1 MAESKDLVASSHA
14 QPEPFLNAL
23 ISKIRAFV
31 EIPRKLRQR
40 GILGMNQRNHSYI
53 GRYNDRSKYPL
64 VDDKLKTKHIAEQAG
79 ATVPEL
85 IGVIESQ
92 VHVKEIHDLVADW
105 PGFVIKPA
113 QGSGGKGIL
122 VVTSHKNGR
131 YIKPS
136 GAELSRED
144 VERHI
149 TNTLAGLFS
158 LGGKNDVAVVENLI
172 EFDDSFADFS
182 YEGVPDIR
190 VIVFHGYPVMAM
202 MRCSTAS
209 SDGKANLHQG
219 AVGVGLDIATGKAVR
234 AVQFDHPVSHHPDTL
249 RPLDQLVIPDWEQLL
264 VLASS
269 AWEMTGL
276 GYIGTDMVIDKSRGP
291 MVLELNARPGLAIQ
305 TANGTGLLPRLQKI
319 EALKQQG
326 TCNQTPEERV
336 ALSRELFASTS
347 SVKRVGK

>member
-1 MAESKDLVASSHA
+1 MRIRQHFSQTVSCVKDWLQV
-14 QPEPFLNAL
+14 P
-23 ISKIRAFV
+23 KR
-31 EIPRKLRQR
+31 LRQQ
-40 GILGMNQRNHSYI
+40 GILGMNQRNHSFI
-53 GRYNDRSKYPL
+53 SRYNDRSKYPL
-64 VDDKLKTKHIAEQAG
+64 VDDKLKTKLIAEQAG

-92 VHVKEIHDLVADW
+92 VHVRKIHQMVKNW

-122 VVTSHKNGR
+122 VVTSHKEGC
-131 YIKPS
+131 YTKPS
-136 GAELSRED
+136 GAVVSRQD

-172 EFDDSFADFS
+172 EFDESFADFS

-219 AVGVGLDIATGKAVR
+219 AVGVGLDIATGRAVR
-234 AVQFDHPVSHHPDTL
+234 AVQFDHPITQHPDTL
-249 RPLDQLVIPDWEQLL
+249 CPLDQLEIPDWEQLL
-264 VLASS
+264 VLAAS

-319 EALKQQG
+319 EALRQQG
-326 TCNQTPEERV
+326 VRHNSPEERV
-336 ALSRELFASTS
+336 ECSRSYF
-347 SVKRVGK
+347 GFPD

>member
-1 MAESKDLVASSHA
+1 MNIVRKISTSMRWLVAPLSNHLCR
-14 QPEPFLNAL
+14 P
-23 ISKIRAFV
+23 K
-31 EIPRKLRQR
+31 KLHQR
-40 GILGMNQRNHSYI
+40 GILGMNKRNHSYI

-64 VDDKLKTKHIAEQAG
+64 VDDKLKTKLIAQRAG

-85 IGVIESQ
+85 IGVIRSQ
-92 VHVKEIHDLVADW
+92 VHVPEINQMVSGW
-105 PGFVIKPA
+105 GGFVIKPA

-122 VVTSHKNGR
+122 VITHHKDGR
-131 YIKPS
+131 YFKAS
-136 GAELSRED
+136 GVELNQQD

-172 EFDDSFADFS
+172 EFNDNFVDFS

-190 VIVFHGYPVMAM
+190 VIVFQGYPIMAM

-234 AVQFDHPVSHHPDTL
+234 AVQHNQPISHHPDTRRAL
-249 RPLDQLVIPDWEQLL
+249 NTLVIPDWQQLL
-264 VLASS
+264 LLAAS

-276 GYIGTDMVIDKSRGP
+276 GYIGADMVLDKAKGP

-305 TANGTGLLPRLQKI
+305 TANGCGLLPRLQKV
-319 EALKQQG
+319 EALKAQG
-326 TCNQTPEERV
+326 ATHATPEERV
-336 ALSRELFASTS
+336 AWCLQALAAEDQTIIL
-347 SVKRVGK
+347 KKEPQIE